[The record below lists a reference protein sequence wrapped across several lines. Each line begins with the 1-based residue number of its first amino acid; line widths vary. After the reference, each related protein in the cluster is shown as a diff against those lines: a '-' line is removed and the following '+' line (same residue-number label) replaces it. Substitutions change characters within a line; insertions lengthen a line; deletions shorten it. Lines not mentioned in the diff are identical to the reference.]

1 MAVRPEQPRG
11 VPVSILGILAAIAVL
26 ALIVFGYW
34 KVLKWTREFD
44 DSPIAY
50 LMTALFLLASVGVIG
65 LLGII
70 VYAVYKTVASL

>member
-1 MAVRPEQPRG
+1 M
-11 VPVSILGILAAIAVL
+11 SILGILAAIAVL